1 MIYLLFSILTN
12 ASIYLIFKWFDRTG
26 IQTFTA
32 IVMNYITAFV
42 LGIFMVGNLD
52 EALQSASSFPIWT
65 MGGLSLG
72 IIFISIFYLMAITS
86 QKVGVSVTTIASKM
100 SMALA
105 VLLFLWID
113 PKEKFTAIKGVA
125 IILAI
130 AGVVFASLRTD
141 GAKFQAR
148 ALMWPLLILL
158 GSTIIDFGIAYFS
171 GFTTTDNERTLYS
184 CLSFGVAGI
193 CGICVLIFQLVM
205 GKTQMRMRDVM
216 AGMGLGLVNYGS
228 IYFLVQAYYH
238 VGLPRG
244 TVICV
249 NNLAVV
255 IIAAIAA
262 AFIFKERQTRRN
274 ILGILLSVVAICLL
288 AIADLL

>member
-12 ASIYLIFKWFDRTG
+12 AAIYLIFKWFDRAG

-42 LGIFMVGNLD
+42 LGIFMVENLD
-52 EALQSASSFPIWT
+52 EALQSASSFPQWM

-72 IIFISIFYLMAITS
+72 VIFISIFYLMAITS

-105 VLLFLWID
+105 VLLFLWLD
-113 PKEKFTAIKGVA
+113 PGEKFTMIKGIA

-130 AGVVFASLRTD
+130 AGVVLASLRND
-141 GAKFQAR
+141 GNKFQMR
-148 ALMWPLLILL
+148 ALLWPLLILL

-171 GFTTTDNERTLYS
+171 GFTTTENERTLFA
-184 CLSFGVAGI
+184 CLSFGVAGL
-193 CGICVLIFQLVM
+193 CGVCVLIFQLVM
-205 GKTQMRMRDVM
+205 GKTQLRMRDLA
-216 AGMGLGLVNYGS
+216 AGLGLGLVNYGS
-228 IYFLVQAYYH
+228 IYFLVQAYHH
-238 VGLPRG
+238 VDFPRG
-244 TVICV
+244 TVICI

-255 IIAAIAA
+255 VVAAIAA
-262 AFIFKERQTRRN
+262 VLIFKEKQSVRN
-274 ILGILLSVVAICLL
+274 ILGILLSIVAIGLL
-288 AIADLL
+288 ALADIL